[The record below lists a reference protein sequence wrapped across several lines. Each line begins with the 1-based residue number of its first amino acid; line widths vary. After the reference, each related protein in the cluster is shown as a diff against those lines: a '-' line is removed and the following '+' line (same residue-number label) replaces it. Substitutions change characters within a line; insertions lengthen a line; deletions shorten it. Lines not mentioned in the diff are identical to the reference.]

1 VYTVPVVRPV
11 WEKVVSTV
19 VLKTEYEPEPDLY
32 SILYPVIGD
41 APSLDGA
48 FQKRLIWVED
58 MAVAATS
65 VGLDGTVAALISD
78 GINTRRSSEKQAS
91 EIFRVFSITI
101 LMN

>member
-1 VYTVPVVRPV
+1 
-11 WEKVVSTV
+11 
-19 VLKTEYEPEPDLY
+19 
-32 SILYPVIGD
+32 
-41 APSLDGA
+41 
-48 FQKRLIWVED
+48 
-58 MAVAATS
+58 MAVAVTS